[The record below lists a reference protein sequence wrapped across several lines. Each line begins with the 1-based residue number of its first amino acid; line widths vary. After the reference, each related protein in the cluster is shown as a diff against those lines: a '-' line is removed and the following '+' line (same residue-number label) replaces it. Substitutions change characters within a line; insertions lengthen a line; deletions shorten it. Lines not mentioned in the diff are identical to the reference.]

1 MTMIKSVQGNP
12 DTFATFDEKKSDAYG
27 LKIGQLIGSEWFNG
41 GLISSGCEFLNRRE
55 YVRNKRL
62 FVRGEQDTT
71 QYKTHQSRGS
81 NDLDFFNVDW
91 TNINLVEKFC
101 RIVSNNIS
109 DENYRLDIRATDKLT
124 VKLKEDKKDQY
135 RKDIASMPML
145 KNAKQALGIDLM
157 PKGFMPE
164 DEEEMRLFLEIK
176 DRPKVEICEEVL
188 INYIKNTNEWKF
200 IEGQNNI
207 NLVDLGLAGVQVYTD
222 KNDGIKLRYIDPE
235 HYVHSYVN
243 RNDFADKYYEG
254 FVDSITISDLRRESD
269 FTIEQLREIA
279 KTYSLSNNSPTID
292 YEKCAIDSIIDHKVD
307 VLRFAWKTTKTLVYK
322 TKLRNGKVVKAT
334 RKNELFQAPNRSDV
348 GRLEKTLDTWF
359 EGNHVIGTNAIY
371 GYRECEN
378 LTRDVMNKAM
388 SPFIF
393 RATNIYEN
401 RPQSFLTKIEPIA
414 NQMQNAALKLQ
425 NFIAELR
432 GDIVEIDVDM
442 LAELDNGKGGSK
454 KQVWQTAMSLLNVKN
469 IVFRKRVD
477 MGELGI
483 KESRAVTV
491 SPSGSGGHIA
501 QLLNA
506 WAFYYNLIRDI
517 TGVNP
522 AADGSLPADALLGV
536 NQMNQLAFNTATKH
550 IVESAVE
557 LNRKICEVI
566 STRIHAVFNDP
577 KAKHIKEIYTSVVGK
592 HFIDALEVLKDRHL
606 HEFGFTFEMLP
617 TNQELQEFNE
627 TLNLAMQEG
636 TINPEVVIE
645 AKRIAKVNVKLAM
658 EYLMYHRRKMIKQR
672 QEEQMMLS
680 KDKSQN
686 DSMAAQAKV
695 KAEVDGYAAKK
706 QADLEYARGLAE
718 IDIMKAKKLK
728 EINAPF
734 EDADFKKKAHLEEIK
749 TNGKFA
755 LEDYK
760 EGRKDDRQNLKDT
773 NESKKIKQR
782 QENGDPIDFEEDYD
796 FDDILNEQ

>member
-1 MTMIKSVQGNP
+1 MTMMKSVQGNP
-12 DTFATFDEKKSDAYG
+12 DTFATFEEKMSDEYG
-27 LKIGQLIGSEWFNG
+27 LKIGQLIGAEWFNG
-41 GLISSGCEFLNRRE
+41 GLISGGCEFLNRRE

-71 QYKTHQSRGS
+71 KYKTHQSRGS

-124 VKLKEDKKDQY
+124 VKLKESKKDDY
-135 RKDIASMPML
+135 RKDIASIPML
-145 KNAKQALGIDLM
+145 KKAKEQLNLDLL
-157 PKGFMPE
+157 PKGFIPE
-164 DEEEMRLFLEIK
+164 DEDEISLALEIK
-176 DRPKVEICEEVL
+176 DRPKVEICEEIL

-235 HYVHSYVN
+235 HYVHSFVN

-254 FVDSITISDLRRESD
+254 FVDTITISDLRRESD
-269 FTIEQLREIA
+269 FTIEQLRAIA
-279 KTYSLSNNSPTID
+279 KTYSTSNKAGTVD
-292 YEKCAIDSIIDHKVD
+292 YSQCAIDSILDHKID

-322 TKLRNGKVVKAT
+322 TKLRNGKIVKAT
-334 RKNELFQAPNRSDV
+334 RKNEYFQAPNRSDV

-401 RPQSFLTKIEPIA
+401 RPQSFLTKIEPLA

-432 GDIVEIDVDM
+432 GDITEIDIDM
-442 LAELDNGKGGSK
+442 LAELDSGKGGSK
-454 KQVWQTAMSLLNVKN
+454 KQVWQTALSLLNVKN
-469 IVFRKRVD
+469 IVFKKRVD

-491 SPSGSGGHIA
+491 SPSGNGGHIA

-506 WAFYYNLIRDI
+506 WAFQYNLIRDI

-566 STRIHAVFNDP
+566 STRIHSVFSDP
-577 KAKHIKEIYTSVVGK
+577 NAKHIKEIYTSVVGK
-592 HFIDALEVLKDRHL
+592 HFVDALEILKDRHL

-617 TNQELQEFNE
+617 TNQEMTEFKE
-627 TLNLAMQEG
+627 TLNLALQEG
-636 TINPEVVIE
+636 NIDPEVVIE
-645 AKRIAKVNVKLAM
+645 AKRIAKTNTKLAM
-658 EYLMYHRRKMIKQR
+658 EYLMYHRRKRIRMR

-680 KDKSQN
+680 RDKSKN

-695 KAEVDGYAAKK
+695 AADVEGYKAKK
-706 QADLEYARGLAE
+706 QADLEFEMGLAE
-718 IDIMKAKKLK
+718 IEIMKAKKLK
-728 EINAPF
+728 EINAPYD
-734 EDADFKKKAHLEEIK
+734 DADFEKTAQLEQIK
-749 TNGKFA
+749 SKGKFD

-760 EGRKDDRQNLKDT
+760 ENRKDDRTKKQATQQSKMIDQRSKDG
-773 NESKKIKQR
+773 EA
-782 QENGDPIDFEEDYD
+782 IDFEDD
-796 FDDILNEQ
+796 FNFDEILQEE